1 MGNEWPERVTPPP
14 LFFAVFEFFRLKN
27 TSLSL
32 MTVLNSRSCQLET
45 KTKMGCHH
53 SKSNSMNGRPM
64 GLSAP
69 CDGQDRASSK
79 EAEAR
84 SKQIGRQLKRDYY
97 ASKDI
102 VKLLLLGKSDMYH
115 LFSNLGILQL
125 TTNG

>member
-1 MGNEWPERVTPPP
+1 MVIFKTDPPP
-14 LFFAVFEFFRLKN
+14 FALLWVPLNFLPQKY
-27 TSLSL
+27 LSL
-32 MTVLNSRSCQLET
+32 LNSRSCQET
-45 KTKMGCHH
+45 KTEMGCHH

-69 CDGQDRASSK
+69 CDGLDRASSK

-102 VKLLLLGKSDMYH
+102 VKLLLLGKSDLYY
-115 LFSNLGILQL
+115 LCSFILS
-125 TTNG
+125 